1 MMLEMGLDALL
12 GFTCIE
18 KKHRLKD
25 GLTLMLTYMLLITF
39 LSVCALCDVI
49 ESGSVF

>member
-18 KKHRLKD
+18 KEAQAERWIKVNGNLHV
-25 GLTLMLTYMLLITF
+25 INNF
-39 LSVCALCDVI
+39 SVGALCDVT

>member
-18 KKHRLKD
+18 KEAQVERWIDVNVNLHVINNFSICL
-25 GLTLMLTYMLLITF
+25 
-39 LSVCALCDVI
+39 CAL
-49 ESGSVF
+49 